1 MREEVIRDRDVAETL
16 TDGPG
21 RGIVTGSCGGF
32 GSYSGVVSN
41 GIVDILLEVQVFWA
55 KACGHTNPCP
65 ISFGKLIF
73 RSQRASSLCIDS
85 RADSWLEG
93 AS

>member
-1 MREEVIRDRDVAETL
+1 MVESGYLWVRDPSSLDRTSRETAALREEVIRARDVAETL

-41 GIVDILLEVQVFWA
+41 GIVDILLEA
-55 KACGHTNPCP
+55 
-65 ISFGKLIF
+65 
-73 RSQRASSLCIDS
+73 
-85 RADSWLEG
+85 
-93 AS
+93 